1 METRISDVLLGYY
14 KRNKKKLLREA
25 IESDNVQLS
34 NSLINLY
41 ESLGENL
48 DDIFTD
54 DEIVKAVAEKAN
66 DKEETNLSEIFAK
79 KLRKVKKKNVVMMCF
94 FFGLIGF
101 EKKLFIF
108 KYILYRCEYYS
119 CKKII
124 CFIKRKVVIQLW
136 ISRQS

>member
-94 FFGLIGF
+94 FFWF
-101 EKKLFIF
+101 N
-108 KYILYRCEYYS
+108 R
-119 CKKII
+119 
-124 CFIKRKVVIQLW
+124 V
-136 ISRQS
+136 